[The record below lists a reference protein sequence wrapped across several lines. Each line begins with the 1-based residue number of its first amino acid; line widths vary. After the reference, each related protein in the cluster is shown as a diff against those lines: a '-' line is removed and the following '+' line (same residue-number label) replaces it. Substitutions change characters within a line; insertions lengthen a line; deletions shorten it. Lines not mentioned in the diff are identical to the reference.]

1 MQTDDQ
7 SDIGSEIFQ
16 NSYEF
21 GTTDSSTTSES
32 KLTSIDSIQAI
43 PQTLQRLFLYSIDTE
58 YYTLLLNYL
67 HTASENKTC
76 ERVAGL

>member
-21 GTTDSSTTSES
+21 GTADSSTTSES
-32 KLTSIDSIQAI
+32 ESTLTDDVVWKRA
-43 PQTLQRLFLYSIDTE
+43 
-58 YYTLLLNYL
+58 
-67 HTASENKTC
+67 NKK
-76 ERVAGL
+76 

>member
-1 MQTDDQ
+1 MK
-7 SDIGSEIFQ
+7 I
-16 NSYEF
+16 N
-21 GTTDSSTTSES
+21 
-32 KLTSIDSIQAI
+32 LTLPDGLFVGPNISIQAI

-76 ERVAGL
+76 ERVAGLWKGEERDGVG